1 MTDFHGYPVRVVGVV
16 WFRKED
22 YPPSSKS
29 SKMAMNLLPAWDE
42 WVKGAEKAE
51 KGLNDQGQMTE
62 RVYVDPDTFPEWC
75 RKEGLSVGRYA
86 RNKFAAGV
94 VAEKY
99 STRG

>member
-1 MTDFHGYPVRVVGVV
+1 
-16 WFRKED
+16 
-22 YPPSSKS
+22 
-29 SKMAMNLLPAWDE
+29 
-42 WVKGAEKAE
+42 
-51 KGLNDQGQMTE
+51 MTE
-62 RVYVDPDTFPEWC
+62 RVYIDPDTFPEWC

>member
-22 YPPSSKS
+22 YPAILEIFEDGDKFVPT
-29 SKMAMNLLPAWDE
+29 WDE

-62 RVYVDPDTFPEWC
+62 RVYIDPDTFPEWC